1 MTEHARGVSPG
12 RVNLIGEHTDY
23 NDGYV
28 LPIAL
33 GWRAQVDATGR
44 DDDAVTMS
52 SAQLGDSD
60 HISDL
65 TPVAHQWWGYV
76 AGVVWALRQRG
87 HAVGGVDMALDS
99 HVPLGGGL
107 SSSAAIEAATVLAV
121 DALFGLGLSPA
132 DMAEVAQAA
141 ENDFLGIP
149 TGPMDQRA
157 SLWCTE
163 GNALLIDCRTL
174 EPRQVPFALPAD
186 LTLALVDT
194 HSPHVLA
201 DGAYAQRRAS
211 CHRAADLLGVAAL
224 RDVTD
229 LDAALEKLGD
239 DDILV
244 RRTRHVVTENDRVLD
259 AVAALEAENWNR
271 FGELMNASHNSM
283 RDDYEITVPTVDQAV
298 TSALAS
304 GALGSRMTGGGF
316 GGTVLA
322 LLPTVALEDF
332 TARLQDD
339 YAARGFDAPT
349 VTTTTACPGGIELRD
364 RA

>member
-1 MTEHARGVSPG
+1 MRSNFDFTPLLRSSIGFENLNRLIDSVAR
-12 RVNLIGEHTDY
+12 
-23 NDGYV
+23 
-28 LPIAL
+28 
-33 GWRAQVDATGR
+33 
-44 DDDAVTMS
+44 
-52 SAQLGDSD
+52 
-60 HISDL
+60 
-65 TPVAHQWWGYV
+65 
-76 AGVVWALRQRG
+76 
-87 HAVGGVDMALDS
+87 
-99 HVPLGGGL
+99 
-107 SSSAAIEAATVLAV
+107 
-121 DALFGLGLSPA
+121 
-132 DMAEVAQAA
+132 AA
-141 ENDFLGIP
+141 EG
-149 TGPMDQRA
+149 
-157 SLWCTE
+157 
-163 GNALLIDCRTL
+163 
-174 EPRQVPFALPAD
+174 
-186 LTLALVDT
+186 
-194 HSPHVLA
+194 
-201 DGAYAQRRAS
+201 
-211 CHRAADLLGVAAL
+211 
-224 RDVTD
+224 DVSFPPYNI
-229 LDAALEKLGD
+229 EKLGD